1 MAGGRASIYIKV
13 NKSLEIVDDVYP
25 STRVGEVI
33 QRLSNTTR
41 RFKPQVLLEVW
52 NGCSR
57 LMNQTELILDS
68 LNKWGDQARTITLV
82 MMDRDTYINGS
93 TLGLR
98 GKKRCRGQRRR
109 YLRWLKSPCRKR
121 LAVRM
126 TRKHRVLLKLESMS
140 KLKRELL
147 ECKEEKRYLAD
158 LIRSSSANQLRNE
171 ESLLSR
177 LSPSLKSRYAGLSNE
192 VARVSQSNEE
202 LEKHKRELNQT
213 LANRK
218 QEIQSLQRAIEVKQK
233 QTKTVKQET
242 MRLASM
248 RELKVQ
254 HDALQ
259 TNLKAKQKINQL
271 QENKLQELT
280 SKKTEIEKQIQDC
293 VEEIQNIK
301 IEV

>member
-1 MAGGRASIYIKV
+1 MHCRVQSIHLLMGVSRAWSPLFSRVGLVGCAAQVMAGGRASIYIKV

-98 GKKRCRGQRRR
+98 GKRRCRGQKRRC
-109 YLRWLKSPCRKR
+109 LRWLKSPCRKR
-121 LAVRM
+121 LPVRM

-140 KLKRELL
+140 RLKRELL

-158 LIRSSSANQLRNE
+158 LIRSSGASQLRNE

-233 QTKTVKQET
+233 QV
-242 MRLASM
+242 
-248 RELKVQ
+248 
-254 HDALQ
+254 
-259 TNLKAKQKINQL
+259 
-271 QENKLQELT
+271 
-280 SKKTEIEKQIQDC
+280 EISTCTI
-293 VEEIQNIK
+293 
-301 IEV
+301 